1 MGVFACI
8 KTYVLSYV
16 HVCVC
21 VCVCNFC
28 TVLFYQTIYFLHR
41 VNHHG
46 VNHHGND
53 VLPSSLMATAGHGS
67 WHCCTSAQGKI
78 KASPHCLYQEHEN
91 TLLSLS
97 LTHTFINTHRV
108 KASPHCLYS
117 SLSHTHMF
125 INTHISLSLTHTYL

>member
-1 MGVFACI
+1 MCVCVDCTQSMQHGSCVC
-8 KTYVLSYV
+8 VCVCVWSV
-16 HVCVC
+16 HIEYAARLVCVCVC

-67 WHCCTSAQGKI
+67 WHCCTSAPGKI
-78 KASPHCLYQEHEN
+78 KASPQCLYHAPEH
-91 TLLSLS
+91 TL
-97 LTHTFINTHRV
+97 R
-108 KASPHCLYS
+108 
-117 SLSHTHMF
+117 
-125 INTHISLSLTHTYL
+125 